1 MPKGYAMYWLRKRI
15 LKYRW
20 KRIHAAWKRGER
32 LTLPLRVPSVLV
44 TGSLGKTTT
53 CRMVA
58 HILSSSGLYVALST
72 TQGLFLNGVT
82 RRLGDSATCPYAS
95 KLLLDRKVQAA
106 VFELAH
112 AALARDGIAFDGC
125 DVSAVLNVR
134 DNHVGFG
141 GIDSVEDI
149 ARIKSQVAQVAR
161 RMVVLNADDPFCL
174 AMRDQVRATETCLVT
189 MGARNAVVLGHL
201 EQGCAAAVFQP
212 DAGEIRFLRGEHVLC
227 AVRVEEIPSTWGGLY
242 RPAVGMAMFA
252 MALAIGLGIEPGVV
266 ADGLRSF
273 VSDERGNPGRMN
285 VRNDLPYRLIL
296 TTGDGPEPIRALV
309 DLVGRLPVGGRRI
322 LMLAAMG
329 NRTDAFLRSLGRTA
343 AGAFDTYVCSDSVEL
358 RGRSPGEVATLLAEG
373 LDEAGVTPERIRV
386 AENHDAALR
395 MAFAEARQGDLLV
408 VQSFHSGMAHALGL
422 VPPRRA

>member
-95 KLLLDRKVQAA
+95 KLLLDSKVQAA

-174 AMRDQVRATETCLVT
+174 AMRDQVRATETCLVNDGCPERRGT
-189 MGARNAVVLGHL
+189 RTSRAGRRGSSVPARCGGNPLPA
-201 EQGCAAAVFQP
+201 
-212 DAGEIRFLRGEHVLC
+212 RGTC
-227 AVRVEEIPSTWGGLY
+227 AVRGSGG
-242 RPAVGMAMFA
+242 
-252 MALAIGLGIEPGVV
+252 
-266 ADGLRSF
+266 
-273 VSDERGNPGRMN
+273 
-285 VRNDLPYRLIL
+285 
-296 TTGDGPEPIRALV
+296 GDTV
-309 DLVGRLPVGGRRI
+309 DVGRVVPPGSRDGDVRDGACHRSRDRAGRRRRR
-322 LMLAAMG
+322 LAQ
-329 NRTDAFLRSLGRTA
+329 LRLGRTGQPWA
-343 AGAFDTYVCSDSVEL
+343 H
-358 RGRSPGEVATLLAEG
+358 
-373 LDEAGVTPERIRV
+373 ERP
-386 AENHDAALR
+386 
-395 MAFAEARQGDLLV
+395 Q
-408 VQSFHSGMAHALGL
+408 
-422 VPPRRA
+422 